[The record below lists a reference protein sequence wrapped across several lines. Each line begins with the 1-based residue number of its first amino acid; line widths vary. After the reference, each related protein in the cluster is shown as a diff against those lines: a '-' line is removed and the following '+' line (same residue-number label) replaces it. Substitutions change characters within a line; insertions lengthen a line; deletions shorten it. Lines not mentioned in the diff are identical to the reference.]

1 MLSSCLHN
9 FWMPMS
15 VPYMF
20 PTAGVSWWLDI
31 YIYFCCWFAKTMIGV
46 DHVWSCDLCFFLQ
59 TTSNNYVCLRLF
71 KAFYGYVYVKCNELW
86 QLCHTHRFIGKC
98 TRKGGVSW
106 WGQHLGCHLILVVG
120 LQLNGQRTLWS
131 YVRKSYVQSNQ
142 HQSTPGFFPEFHAHY
157 PRKIF
162 YTRLVGRVVWPN
174 ADSTLPGR
182 GDGVGV
188 LTCLALASWSWY
200 YATARRAQCLTPVW
214 SDLQLRILFSI
225 EEIAKILSKLTLKH
239 EEWKQ
244 TTLVTVRLKADE
256 HLISYGRSSR
266 HVSPHWITC
275 EQNS

>member
-1 MLSSCLHN
+1 M
-9 FWMPMS
+9 
-15 VPYMF
+15 
-20 PTAGVSWWLDI
+20 
-31 YIYFCCWFAKTMIGV
+31 
-46 DHVWSCDLCFFLQ
+46 FFLQ
-59 TTSNNYVCLRLF
+59 TTSNNYIICLRLF

-106 WGQHLGCHLILVVG
+106 WGQHPGCHLILVVG

-162 YTRLVGRVVWPN
+162 YTRLVGRVVWPT

-200 YATARRAQCLTPVW
+200 YATARRAQSAWHQC
-214 SDLQLRILFSI
+214 DLICNSAFYS
-225 EEIAKILSKLTLKH
+225 ALK
-239 EEWKQ
+239 
-244 TTLVTVRLKADE
+244 RSLKANWLWNMKNENKQLWSRCGWKLMNISFPMVEAADMSP
-256 HLISYGRSSR
+256 LIELRVNRIHKVQTKTHSWPMLAANWYD
-266 HVSPHWITC
+266 VLTAT
-275 EQNS
+275 

>member
-1 MLSSCLHN
+1 M
-9 FWMPMS
+9 
-15 VPYMF
+15 
-20 PTAGVSWWLDI
+20 
-31 YIYFCCWFAKTMIGV
+31 
-46 DHVWSCDLCFFLQ
+46 FFLQ
-59 TTSNNYVCLRLF
+59 TTSNNYVCLRWF

-162 YTRLVGRVVWPN
+162 YTRLVGRVVWPT

-239 EEWKQ
+239 LWSRCGWKLMNISFPMVEAADMSPLIELRVNRIHKVQ
-244 TTLVTVRLKADE
+244 TKTHSWPMLAANWYDVVTA
-256 HLISYGRSSR
+256 
-266 HVSPHWITC
+266 T
-275 EQNS
+275 